1 MRANLNTPFMRTQQ
15 LNLIILSRWEKNKA
29 YKVYW
34 ELSLNSTATIN
45 EACVV
50 GGIVFARVRALV
62 AKPPFWK
69 IPPIWVNKASP
80 ALSPHGLT
88 ASLLKLS
95 RVRLDREN
103 CIGKET
109 IMCSRQCYSCLL
121 IQYIAVSYF
130 TAEMHSQFKSS
141 TVNTYRTN

>member
-1 MRANLNTPFMRTQQ
+1 MRTQQ

-29 YKVYW
+29 YKVCW

-62 AKPPFWK
+62 AKPPFWRE
-69 IPPIWVNKASP
+69 VSP
-80 ALSPHGLT
+80 AHSPHGLT

-109 IMCSRQCYSCLL
+109 ICVQD
-121 IQYIAVSYF
+121 
-130 TAEMHSQFKSS
+130 SS
-141 TVNTYRTN
+141 IVAF

>member
-1 MRANLNTPFMRTQQ
+1 MRAYLNTPFMRTQQ
-15 LNLIILSRWEKNKA
+15 LNLITLSRWEKNKA
-29 YKVYW
+29 YKVCW

-62 AKPPFWK
+62 AKPPFWRE
-69 IPPIWVNKASP
+69 VSP
-80 ALSPHGLT
+80 AHSPHGLT

-109 IMCSRQCYSCLL
+109 ICVQERA
-121 IQYIAVSYF
+121 IVAF
-130 TAEMHSQFKSS
+130 
-141 TVNTYRTN
+141 

>member
-1 MRANLNTPFMRTQQ
+1 MD
-15 LNLIILSRWEKNKA
+15 KA
-29 YKVYW
+29 YKACW
-34 ELSLNSTATIN
+34 ELSLNSTTMIN

-50 GGIVFARVRALV
+50 GGIVFARVRVLV
-62 AKPPFWK
+62 AKPPFLEETTDLGF
-69 IPPIWVNKASP
+69 VSP
-80 ALSPHGLT
+80 AHSPHGLT

-103 CIGKET
+103 YIGKET

-130 TAEMHSQFKSS
+130 TAEMHSQIKSS
-141 TVNTYRTN
+141 TVNTYRTNYRIFC

>member
-1 MRANLNTPFMRTQQ
+1 ML
-15 LNLIILSRWEKNKA
+15 
-29 YKVYW
+29 
-34 ELSLNSTATIN
+34 ELSLNSTTTIN
-45 EACVV
+45 VACVV
-50 GGIVFARVRALV
+50 GGIVFAPEGVLV

-69 IPPIWVNKASP
+69 RPPIWVFKASP

-103 CIGKET
+103 YIGKET
-109 IMCSRQCYSCLL
+109 IMCSRECYSCLL

-130 TAEMHSQFKSS
+130 TAEMHSQIISS
-141 TVNTYRTN
+141 TVNTYRTNYRIFC

>member
-1 MRANLNTPFMRTQQ
+1 MRTQQ
-15 LNLIILSRWEKNKA
+15 LNLITLSRWEKNKA
-29 YKVYW
+29 YKVCW

-62 AKPPFWK
+62 AKPPFWRE
-69 IPPIWVNKASP
+69 VSP
-80 ALSPHGLT
+80 AHSPHGLT
-88 ASLLKLS
+88 ASLRKLS

-103 CIGKET
+103 YIGKET
-109 IMCSRQCYSCLL
+109 IMCSRECYSCLL

-130 TAEMHSQFKSS
+130 TAEMHNQIKSS